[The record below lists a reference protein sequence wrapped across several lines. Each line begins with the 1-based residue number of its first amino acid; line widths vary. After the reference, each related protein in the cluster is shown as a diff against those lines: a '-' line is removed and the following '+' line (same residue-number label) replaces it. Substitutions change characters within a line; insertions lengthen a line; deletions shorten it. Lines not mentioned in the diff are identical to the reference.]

1 MRYNR
6 RDAISYAQ
14 KWALKRNP
22 KYYNYDLLGGDCTNF
37 ISQCLYSGLPQMN
50 YQGYGWYYADA
61 NHKSASWTGVEFLY
75 NFLINNVSV
84 GPRGSIISKT
94 ELELG
99 DLIQLSFMQDIY
111 SHTLIVTK
119 IKNKDIFVCAH
130 SHDAL
135 NRPLDSYSYENVRY
149 IKIN

>member
-37 ISQCLYSGLPQMN
+37 ISQCLYSGLPQMH

>member
-6 RDAISYAQ
+6 KNAILYAQ
-14 KWALKRNP
+14 KWAFKRNP

-37 ISQCLYSGLPQMN
+37 ISQCLYAGLPHMN

-75 NFLINNVSV
+75 NFLINNSGN
-84 GPRGSIISKT
+84 GPRGTLIVKD

-99 DLIQLSFMQDIY
+99 DLIQLSFNQNIY
-111 SHTLIVTK
+111 SHTLIITQ
-119 IKNKDIFVCAH
+119 IQNQNILVCAH
-130 SHDAL
+130 SNDAL
-135 NRPLDSYSYENVRY
+135 NRHLDSYIYEKIRY

>member
-6 RDAISYAQ
+6 KDAILYAQ

-37 ISQCLYSGLPQMN
+37 ISQCLYAGLPQMN
-50 YQGYGWYYADA
+50 YQGYGWYYTDA

-75 NFLINNVSV
+75 NFLINNTNV
-84 GPRGSIISKT
+84 GPRGSIISKA

-99 DLIQLSFMQDIY
+99 DLIQLSFMQGIY

-119 IKNKDIFVCAH
+119 IEEKNIFVCTH
-130 SHDAL
+130 SYDAL
-135 NRPLDSYSYENVRY
+135 NRPFNSYSYENVRY